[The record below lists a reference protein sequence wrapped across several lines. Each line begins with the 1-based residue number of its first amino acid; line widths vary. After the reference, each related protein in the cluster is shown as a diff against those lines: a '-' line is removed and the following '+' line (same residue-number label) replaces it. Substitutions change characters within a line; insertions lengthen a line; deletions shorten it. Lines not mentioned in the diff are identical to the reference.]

1 MAMMQTLSRRHAL
14 WLLTVVPAACS
25 SANPTLYTLAVV
37 PGYTHTGAPRHIEVR
52 AISIPRY
59 LDRSEIVRSTE
70 GFRLDV
76 MSNDWWAESLD
87 SMIGRVLVQEL
98 LQRLPGS
105 VVFPENGAISSAPDA
120 SVEVN
125 VQRFDADR
133 SGAVVLMAV
142 IAVLRQGGTVASR
155 PVRLHVMPTTPGTAG
170 FVAAMSAATGQ
181 LADVVAAM
189 LAR

>member
-1 MAMMQTLSRRHAL
+1 MQMLLRRHAL
-14 WLLTVVPAACS
+14 WLLAAVPAACAS
-25 SANPTLYTLAVV
+25 PNPTLYTLAVV
-37 PGYTHTGAPRHIEVR
+37 PGPTHTGAPRRIEVR

-70 GFRLDV
+70 DFRVDV
-76 MSNDWWAESLD
+76 MGNDWWGEPLD
-87 SMIGRVLVQEL
+87 SMISGVLVREL

-105 VVFPENGAISSAPDA
+105 VVFSENGAISSEPDA

-125 VQRFDADR
+125 VQRFDSDR

-142 IAVLRQGGTVASR
+142 IAIIRQGRTAASR
-155 PVRLHVMPTTPGTAG
+155 AVQLRAMPTSPGTAG
-170 FVAAMSAATGQ
+170 QVAAMSGATAQ
-181 LADVVAAM
+181 LANVIAAM

>member
-1 MAMMQTLSRRHAL
+1 MMRTLLRRHAL
-14 WLLTVVPAACS
+14 WLLTVVATACTS
-25 SANPTLYTLAVV
+25 PNPTLYTLAVV
-37 PGYTHTGAPRHIEVR
+37 PGQTRTHTRAPRRIEVR
-52 AISIPRY
+52 AISMPHY

-70 GFRLDV
+70 DFRLDV
-76 MSNDWWAESLD
+76 MGNDWWGESLD
-87 SMIGRVLVQEL
+87 TMMGGVLVQEL

-105 VVFPENGAISSAPDA
+105 VVFPENGAISSEPDA

-142 IAVLRQGGTVASR
+142 IAVLRHGETAAIR
-155 PVRLHVMPTTPGTAG
+155 PIRLRVMPTTPGTPG

-181 LADVVAAM
+181 LADVIAEM

>member
-1 MAMMQTLSRRHAL
+1 MMRTLLRRRAL
-14 WLLTVVPAACS
+14 WLLTVVATACTS
-25 SANPTLYTLAVV
+25 PNPTLYTLAVV
-37 PGYTHTGAPRHIEVR
+37 PGYTHTRAPRHIEVR
-52 AISIPRY
+52 AISMPHY

-70 GFRLDV
+70 DFRLDV
-76 MSNDWWAESLD
+76 MGNDWWGESLD
-87 SMIGRVLVQEL
+87 TMMGGVLVQEL

-105 VVFPENGAISSAPDA
+105 IVFPENGAISSEPDA

-142 IAVLRQGGTVASR
+142 IAVLRHGETVASR
-155 PVRLHVMPTTPGTAG
+155 PIRLRVMPRAPGTAG

-181 LADVVAAM
+181 LADVIAEI

>member
-1 MAMMQTLSRRHAL
+1 MHTLSRRHAL
-14 WLLTVVPAACS
+14 WLLTVLPTACS
-25 SANPTLYTLAVV
+25 SPNPTLYTLAVV
-37 PGYTHTGAPRHIEVR
+37 PGYTHTGAPRRIEVR

-59 LDRSEIVRSTE
+59 LDRSEIVRSIE

-76 MSNDWWAESLD
+76 LGNDWWAESLD

-125 VQRFDADR
+125 VQRFDADH

-142 IAVLRQGGTVASR
+142 IAVLRQRETVSSR
-155 PVRLHVMPTTPGTAG
+155 PVRLRVMPTTPDTAG

-181 LADVVAAM
+181 LADVIAGM

>member
-1 MAMMQTLSRRHAL
+1 MMRALLRRHTL
-14 WLLTVVPAACS
+14 WLLTVLPTACS
-25 SANPTLYTLAVV
+25 SPNPTLYTLAVV
-37 PGYTHTGAPRHIEVR
+37 PGYTHTRAPRRIEVR
-52 AISIPRY
+52 AISLPRY
-59 LDRSEIVRSTE
+59 LDRSAIVRSSE

-76 MSNDWWAESLD
+76 MGNDWWGEPLD
-87 SMIGRVLVQEL
+87 SMMGRVLVQEL

-133 SGAVVLMAV
+133 SGAVVLMVV
-142 IAVLRQGGTVASR
+142 IAVLRQGETIASR
-155 PVRLHVMPTTPGTAG
+155 PVRLRVMPTTPGTAG

-181 LADVVAAM
+181 LADVIAGI